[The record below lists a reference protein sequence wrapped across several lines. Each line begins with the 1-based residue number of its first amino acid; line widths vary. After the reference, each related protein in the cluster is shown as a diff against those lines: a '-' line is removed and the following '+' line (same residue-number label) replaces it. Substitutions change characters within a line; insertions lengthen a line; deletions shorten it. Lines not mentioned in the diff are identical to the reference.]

1 MGETERLR
9 LENLLKSVEKEE
21 IERAKVLDEK
31 RENFRRLLFSDDD
44 NAQEQDY
51 EDREAP
57 IEREGSEN
65 LEDEVELHDSDSR
78 SEVSLEDIEERTE
91 ENVTSNESN
100 EQRHSVITIQE
111 RTNDEENINN
121 EINNM
126 RQRNIIYRRDNE
138 TQWNVHM
145 SEESL
150 RGRIR
155 RHNIIRAERSGVQLP
170 CPKGAARN
178 VKTPLESWKLYFP
191 DEFTEKIVEYTNIW
205 IAKNRNNYN
214 RQRDAR

>member
-1 MGETERLR
+1 NKEKEKMDETERLR
-9 LENLLKSVEKEE
+9 LENLLKIVEKEE

-31 RENFRRLLFSDDD
+31 RKKLRRLLFSDDG

-57 IEREGSEN
+57 IEREGSDN
-65 LEDEVELHDSDSR
+65 SEDEVELHDSDSR

-111 RTNDEENINN
+111 RTNNEENINN

-126 RQRNIIYRRDNE
+126 RQRNVIYGRDNE
-138 TQWNVHM
+138 TQ
-145 SEESL
+145 
-150 RGRIR
+150 
-155 RHNIIRAERSGVQLP
+155 
-170 CPKGAARN
+170 
-178 VKTPLESWKLYFP
+178 
-191 DEFTEKIVEYTNIW
+191 
-205 IAKNRNNYN
+205 
-214 RQRDAR
+214 

>member
-1 MGETERLR
+1 MDETERLR

-31 RENFRRLLFSDDD
+31 RENLRRLLFSDDG

-57 IEREGSEN
+57 IEREGSDN
-65 LEDEVELHDSDSR
+65 SEDEVELHDSDSR

-111 RTNDEENINN
+111 RTNNEENINN
-121 EINNM
+121 EINSM
-126 RQRNIIYRRDNE
+126 LQRNVIYGRDNE

-155 RHNIIRAERSGVQLP
+155 RNNIIIAKRSGVQLP
-170 CPKGAARN
+170 CPKGADRN
-178 VKTPLESWKLYFP
+178 VKTPLES
-191 DEFTEKIVEYTNIW
+191 
-205 IAKNRNNYN
+205 
-214 RQRDAR
+214 